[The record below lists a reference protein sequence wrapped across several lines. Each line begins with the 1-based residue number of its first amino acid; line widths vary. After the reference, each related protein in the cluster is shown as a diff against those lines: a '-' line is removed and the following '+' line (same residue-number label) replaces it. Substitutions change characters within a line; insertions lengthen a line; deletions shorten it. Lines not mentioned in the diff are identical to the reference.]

1 MGLDE
6 PRPLAAAYCSSGVSD
21 YVNGVSTMF
30 NFLKNLDNDIRDAL
44 LAQLRNLWTH
54 TSTAIEGNTLT
65 LGETAFVLEEGLT
78 ISGKP
83 LKDHEEVVGHARAID
98 LVYDIVRRKSDLTEK
113 DLFDLHKAVQT
124 EQIIDV
130 YKPVGA
136 WKAEPNS
143 TVIVSGNTQTIF
155 EYALPKDVSE
165 LMQSWLALFQ
175 KICKENAAN
184 KEAANKEAALSAYV
198 HLHVS
203 FVRIHPF
210 WDGNGRLAR
219 LIANVPVIRAGYP
232 PVIIPK
238 ERRQEYINA
247 LSEYH
252 LAAGTVA
259 ALNELLPDVDKLDR
273 FKRFCAKSWSESV
286 NLVDNACKKQQER
299 NQQKKQRSTHWE
311 K

>member
-1 MGLDE
+1 MLSFLEGLD
-6 PRPLAAAYCSSGVSD
+6 G
-21 YVNGVSTMF
+21 
-30 NFLKNLDNDIRDAL
+30 DICKAL
-44 LAQLRNLWTH
+44 MAQLRNLWTH

-98 LVYDIVRRKSDLTEK
+98 FVYDLIRRESDLTEK

-124 EQIIDV
+124 ERIFDV

-136 WKAEPNS
+136 WKVEPNS
-143 TVIVSGNTQTIF
+143 TVVVSGDTQTIF
-155 EYALPKDVSE
+155 EYASPKDVPE
-165 LMQSWLALFQ
+165 LMQSWLSLFQ
-175 KICKENAAN
+175 KTCKENAAN
-184 KEAANKEAALSAYV
+184 REAALSAYV

-210 WDGNGRLAR
+210 WDGNGRMAR

-232 PVIIPK
+232 PIIIPK
-238 ERRQEYINA
+238 ERRQEYIEA

-252 LAAGTVA
+252 LSVGTVTGRS
-259 ALNELLPDVDKLDR
+259 ELLPDVNKLDK
-273 FKRFCAKSWSESV
+273 FKRFCAESWPESIK
-286 NLVDNACKKQQER
+286 LVDNARRKQQER
-299 NQQKKQRSTHWE
+299 NQQKNKGI

>member
-1 MGLDE
+1 
-6 PRPLAAAYCSSGVSD
+6 
-21 YVNGVSTMF
+21 MF
-30 NFLKNLDNDIRDAL
+30 DFLQNLDNDIRDAL

-98 LVYDIVRRKSDLTEK
+98 LVYDLIRKKSDSDFTEK

-124 EQIIDV
+124 ERIFDV

-136 WKAEPNS
+136 WKVEPNS
-143 TVIVSGNTQTIF
+143 TVIVSGDTQTIF
-155 EYALPKDVSE
+155 EYALPKDVPE

-175 KICKENAAN
+175 KTCKENT
-184 KEAANKEAALSAYV
+184 ANKEAALSAYV
-198 HLHVS
+198 CLHVS

-210 WDGNGRLAR
+210 WDGNGRMAR
-219 LIANVPVIRAGYP
+219 LIANIPVIRAGYP
-232 PVIIPK
+232 PIIIPK
-238 ERRQEYINA
+238 ERRQKYINA

-252 LAAGTVA
+252 LAVGTITA
-259 ALNELLPDVDKLDR
+259 ESELLPEIDKLDR
-273 FKRFCAKSWSESV
+273 FKRFCAESWSGSIR
-286 NLVDNACKKQQER
+286 LVDNAHRKQQER
-299 NQQKKQRSTHWE
+299 NQLKNKGI

>member
-1 MGLDE
+1 MLSFLEGLD
-6 PRPLAAAYCSSGVSD
+6 G
-21 YVNGVSTMF
+21 
-30 NFLKNLDNDIRDAL
+30 DICKAL
-44 LAQLRNLWTH
+44 MAQLRNLWTH
-54 TSTAIEGNTLT
+54 TSTSIEGNTLT

-98 LVYDIVRRKSDLTEK
+98 FVYDLIRRESDLTEK

-124 EQIIDV
+124 ERIFDV

-136 WKAEPNS
+136 WKVEPNS
-143 TVIVSGNTQTIF
+143 TVVVSGDTQTIF
-155 EYALPKDVSE
+155 EYASPKDVPE
-165 LMQSWLALFQ
+165 LMQSWLSLFQ
-175 KICKENAAN
+175 KTCKENAAN
-184 KEAANKEAALSAYV
+184 REAALSAYV

-210 WDGNGRLAR
+210 WDGNGRMAR

-232 PVIIPK
+232 PIIIPK
-238 ERRQEYINA
+238 ERRQEYIEA

-252 LAAGTVA
+252 LSVGTVTGRS
-259 ALNELLPDVDKLDR
+259 ELLPDVNKLDK
-273 FKRFCAKSWSESV
+273 FKRFCAESWPESIK
-286 NLVDNACKKQQER
+286 LVDNARRKQQER
-299 NQQKKQRSTHWE
+299 NQQKNKGI